1 MTALKTICKILYV
14 LTHSFSLNC
23 LLFFIIRG
31 PANKQN
37 NKYKVNMTRIGIGLS
52 VKSLDFVR

>member
-1 MTALKTICKILYV
+1 MPTLMTICKILYV
-14 LTHSFSLNC
+14 LRHVFSRNC

-31 PANKQN
+31 PVSKQN
-37 NKYKVNMTRIGIGLS
+37 NKYKANMTRIGIELS